1 VPLQNA
7 GANEGGDDVDEPHLE
22 GRDAREH
29 RGAAHLRPLVAG
41 RGGVVG
47 KVWKCTGNCTPSAA
61 CQNERNR
68 RKGPIAVIGRC
79 CVGLLD

>member
-1 VPLQNA
+1 
-7 GANEGGDDVDEPHLE
+7 
-22 GRDAREH
+22 
-29 RGAAHLRPLVAG
+29 VAG